1 MLSEQEK
8 QEMLEDGLNT
18 KRRADFAYSRRHSA
32 NFASFEDYLQ
42 FLTSLQYAFPATATV
57 SIKPSPKFKL

>member
-8 QEMLEDGLNT
+8 QEMLEDGFNA

-32 NFASFEDYLQ
+32 NLASFEDYLQ
-42 FLTSLQYAFPATATV
+42 FLTSLQHAFPAAVAVATKSV
-57 SIKPSPKFKL
+57 SKFKL